1 MITNATWIYL
11 IKVNIAL
18 VVFYLF
24 YRLLFSRDTFFT
36 FRRVYLLASLTL
48 ACLYPMFLFSFG
60 EDQKVVIHHA
70 IAQYASNLLPE
81 VAVGAPS
88 VPVEINVFDVLCLG
102 YLGVVIFLLGRIM
115 IQVFSIF
122 QLLKKRSRAVCFST
136 PIILLKGEVA
146 PFSFFKWIFI
156 NPSLYE
162 SNDLQEIMMHEKTHV
177 DQYHSLDVMVSELLC
192 TLFWINP
199 AMWLLKGEIRRNLEF
214 LADKRVVNSGID
226 RKAYQYHLLRL
237 SHPSAAAQI
246 VNKFIV
252 TPLKKSIM
260 MMNKKRTSKMGLL
273 KYALLFPVVALL
285 VLSSNV
291 QAVVYQGDYRDTVIL
306 VDKGK
311 LIVSGTVVDQYN
323 RALRGVS
330 VLIKNTAEGT
340 HTGWDGKFM
349 LAVDKG
355 TELVFS
361 HAGKKNML
369 VPVKVG
375 DRMRVRMLDDTSL
388 PMVRELEY
396 EGSDSDIFQVVEDMP
411 QFLGG
416 SVQKYV
422 AQHIKY
428 PKEAMEKNIQG
439 KVFVQFIIS
448 KTGEVT
454 DVKVARAVH
463 PLLDAE
469 AIRVVQEMPNWKPGT
484 QRGKAVRVSYTVPIN
499 FQLQEPVSKEVEKK

>member
-1 MITNATWIYL
+1 
-11 IKVNIAL
+11 
-18 VVFYLF
+18 
-24 YRLLFSRDTFFT
+24 
-36 FRRVYLLASLTL
+36 
-48 ACLYPMFLFSFG
+48 
-60 EDQKVVIHHA
+60 
-70 IAQYASNLLPE
+70 
-81 VAVGAPS
+81 
-88 VPVEINVFDVLCLG
+88 
-102 YLGVVIFLLGRIM
+102 
-115 IQVFSIF
+115 
-122 QLLKKRSRAVCFST
+122 
-136 PIILLKGEVA
+136 
-146 PFSFFKWIFI
+146 
-156 NPSLYE
+156 
-162 SNDLQEIMMHEKTHV
+162 MHEKTHV

-246 VNKFIV
+246 VNKFNV
-252 TPLKKSIM
+252 TPLKKRIM